1 MFKLIDVEDVVR
13 IPPEK
18 FGKPLKQVAEEELRS
33 KYVALVDEELGYVI
47 DILNVNVD
55 PIGRIV
61 SGDGATYHKA
71 TFTLLTFLPGL
82 QEVVEGDVMDVQ
94 DFGAFVRIGPVDALL
109 HKSQLMDDYITYDK
123 HGESLIGKQ
132 TNRSLRKGD
141 VVRVRIVAVS
151 LPKGGGMGKI
161 GVTAKQPF
169 LGKIEWIKEDVSKL
183 QKGGKE

>member
-1 MFKLIDVEDVVR
+1 MFKLIEVEDIVR

-18 FGKPLKQVAEEELRS
+18 FGKPLKEVAEEELRS
-33 KYVALVDEELGYVI
+33 KYIALVNEELGYVI
-47 DILNVNVD
+47 DILNVNVE
-55 PIGRIV
+55 PVGRIV

-71 TFTLLTFLPGL
+71 TFTLLTFLPTM
-82 QEVVEGDVMDVQ
+82 QEIVEGDVMDVQ

-141 VVRVRIVAVS
+141 VIRVRIVAVS

-169 LGKIEWIKEDVSKL
+169 LGKIEWIKEDLSKL
-183 QKGGKE
+183 QKGGEK